1 MARDEC
7 ELCCHDWFDCWC
19 EPRCAMCNR
28 RRSGMLERGVRFW
41 FQQDCE
47 GMQCWHCERCF
58 DWDPKC
64 PSVKSDKY
72 GNTQWMDWK
81 RKKPSGTPETHMQTW
96 PEFCEWGIIVKEKKS
111 AR

>member
-1 MARDEC
+1 MDSCMNLVHREYIGVMGYPC
-7 ELCCHDWFDCWC
+7 NHLVILSR
-19 EPRCAMCNR
+19 RC
-28 RRSGMLERGVRFW
+28 
-41 FQQDCE
+41 
-47 GMQCWHCERCF
+47 
-58 DWDPKC
+58 DPKC

-72 GNTQWMDWK
+72 GYTQWMDWK